1 MFSIYR
7 NKELD
12 FQESDGYLG
21 LMKAAE
27 YSFRPA
33 ATKLIILVTD
43 SVRVNHSSLTNETVA
58 EALQNISARL
68 VVIGKFP

>member
-27 YSFRPA
+27 YPFRPA

-58 EALQNISARL
+58 EALKNISARL

>member
-27 YSFRPA
+27 YPFRPA